1 MTATEGRDSHGPH
14 SDDDQ
19 HGDDDQ
25 RDDAPA
31 ASDDGWEDPLAEYD
45 PIVPPLTGGIEQ
57 PHTVV
62 TVRWP
67 DESESHWTECP
78 VCTATPSRTTVF
90 EDVILYDFDYFGRVV
105 VPVTEFG
112 YLMEWLR
119 FHDNASDDTWCTAL
133 RLYRDTGGVTVTF
146 DDHACPLED

>member
-1 MTATEGRDSHGPH
+1 MTAQDRRDRH
-14 SDDDQ
+14 STG
-19 HGDDDQ
+19 GDDDQ

-31 ASDDGWEDPLAEYD
+31 DSAHWEDPLAEYALY
-45 PIVPPLTGGIEQ
+45 PIVPPVTGGIEQ

-78 VCTATPSRTTVF
+78 VCAATPSRTTVF
-90 EDVILYDFDYFGRVV
+90 EDVVIYDFDYFGRVV
-105 VPVTEFG
+105 VPVTEHG

-119 FHDNASDDTWCTAL
+119 LHDNASDDTWCAAL
-133 RLYRDTGGVTVTF
+133 RAYRDAGGVTVNF
-146 DDHACPLED
+146 DHHACPLED